1 MKISKFQIIIL
12 AIFVIFTVA
21 GVIAFAAYKGSSGSS
36 SLPPI
41 TIWGTF
47 PKSSFDQYLA
57 AINLT
62 QAQSL
67 AIQYVQESPATFH
80 NDFIAALARG
90 QGPDALLIPVDLLLP
105 EEDKLTLIPY
115 SALSNSLTST
125 YIYESSIY
133 LTQNGIRGMPFAV
146 DPLVM
151 YWNRDTFNAAGIAK
165 PPVYWDEFTGLNKAM
180 TVKSQNGTVTRSAL
194 AMGDFANVDNARE
207 LLGSLFLQLGNPV
220 TVVTANGSIVS
231 ALSSSVNQASPIPA
245 ISFFTQAVDPT
256 NADYSWNRSWPDSKS
271 AFLSGTLATY
281 FGFASEISDI
291 RAKNP
296 NLNFDVAPLPQMR
309 SGGIAA
315 DYARLYGFS
324 IVRAS
329 PYASTVFQD
338 ISTLVAPQYLVGL
351 TSPTSLYLPSV
362 NLWIIQSGS
371 TDPYITVFDRAAL
384 IARTWLD
391 VNPTISNNIL
401 GSMIDAVTS
410 GQKSAG
416 SSSRRRRRAV
426 RRGSA
431 TGHAMITINQMKQE
445 KRFTI
450 QDSRFKKYGAT
461 LLRSFFSLLS
471 FLFSLP
477 PPSSPP
483 SIMSPPST

>member
-12 AIFVIFTVA
+12 AIFVIFLVA
-21 GVIAFAAYKGSSGSS
+21 GVIAFAAYKGSNGSS
-36 SLPPI
+36 SLPSI
-41 TIWGTF
+41 TVWGTF
-47 PKSSFDQYLA
+47 PKSAFDQYVSQIDQTLP
-57 AINLT
+57 
-62 QAQSL
+62 QSL
-67 AIQYVQESPATFH
+67 TIQYVQESPASFH

-115 SALSNSLTST
+115 SALPNSLTST

-133 LTQNGIRGMPFAV
+133 LAQNGILGIPFAV

-194 AMGDFANVDNARE
+194 AMGDFTNVDNARE
-207 LLGSLFLQLGNPV
+207 LLGSILLQLGNPV
-220 TVVTANGSIVS
+220 TTIAANGSVVS
-231 ALSSSVNQASPIPA
+231 ALSSSAGKASPIPA
-245 ISFFTQAVDPT
+245 VSFFTRSVNPS

-271 AFLSGTLATY
+271 AFLSGILATY

-296 NLNFDVAPLPQMR
+296 NLNFDVSPLPQVR
-309 SGGIAA
+309 SGGTAA

-324 IVRAS
+324 IVRSS
-329 PYASTVFQD
+329 PNVSAAFQI
-338 ISTLVAPQYLVGL
+338 ISTLVAPQYLVSL

-362 NLWIIQSGS
+362 NLGIIQSGS
-371 TDPYITVFDRAAL
+371 TDPYITIFDRAAL

-391 VNPTISNNIL
+391 VNPTISTNIL
-401 GSMIDAVTS
+401 GSMINAVTS
-410 GQKSAG
+410 GQKSADQ
-416 SSSRRRRRAV
+416 AV
-426 RRGSA
+426 NDAGA
-431 TGHAMITINQMKQE
+431 QYDAALQQAMQ
-445 KRFTI
+445 
-450 QDSRFKKYGAT
+450 
-461 LLRSFFSLLS
+461 
-471 FLFSLP
+471 
-477 PPSSPP
+477 
-483 SIMSPPST
+483 